1 MRYYES
7 DDQRRDVVLGA
18 LELVEETDP
27 EFVLQLAVYL
37 RRELG
42 VRTTTNF
49 ILAYAACSPN
59 LRHLLPKYFPKA
71 TVLPSDLIELTQ
83 FTQIIHLLK
92 QGQQMR
98 QIR

>member
-37 RRELG
+37 RR
-42 VRTTTNF
+42 
-49 ILAYAACSPN
+49 
-59 LRHLLPKYFPKA
+59 
-71 TVLPSDLIELTQ
+71 
-83 FTQIIHLLK
+83 
-92 QGQQMR
+92 
-98 QIR
+98 